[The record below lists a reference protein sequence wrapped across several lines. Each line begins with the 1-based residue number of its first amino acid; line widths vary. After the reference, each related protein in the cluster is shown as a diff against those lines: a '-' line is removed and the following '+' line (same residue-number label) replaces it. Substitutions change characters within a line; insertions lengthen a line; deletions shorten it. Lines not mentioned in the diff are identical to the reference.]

1 MTCFTLGLSRLS
13 CHELNSQLERPVPA
27 VKPTC
32 AVFPVMEGISIR
44 NDCVICVF
52 KAVLQDHLQ
61 GHAIVGQCYK
71 KLMPRV
77 QIHAEG
83 GKLDFT
89 PDGIRP
95 GRATTC
101 SSFLTARPL
110 RLRNSEVEGERFSV
124 CNVPRI
130 WGIQRFKRQS

>member
-1 MTCFTLGLSRLS
+1 LSRTK
-13 CHELNSQLERPVPA
+13 Q
-27 VKPTC
+27 PTGKTGSRSE
-32 AVFPVMEGISIR
+32 ADMRRIPRDGR
-44 NDCVICVF
+44 NIDQKRLRDLRF
-52 KAVLQDHLQ
+52 QGAVLQDHLQ

-101 SSFLTARPL
+101 SSSLTARPL

>member
-52 KAVLQDHLQ
+52 KVRSFQDHLQ

-83 GKLDFT
+83 GKLFH
-89 PDGIRP
+89 PRWHSP
-95 GRATTC
+95 WSC
-101 SSFLTARPL
+101 HNVL
-110 RLRNSEVEGERFSV
+110 VFSNRTSASV
-124 CNVPRI
+124 A
-130 WGIQRFKRQS
+130 